1 MNMVRGS
8 TWTGNIAH
16 IDTKKVSRQTWDF
29 IILQGGM

>member
-16 IDTKKVSRQTWDF
+16 IDTKKVSRQTWLPRDSK
-29 IILQGGM
+29 Q